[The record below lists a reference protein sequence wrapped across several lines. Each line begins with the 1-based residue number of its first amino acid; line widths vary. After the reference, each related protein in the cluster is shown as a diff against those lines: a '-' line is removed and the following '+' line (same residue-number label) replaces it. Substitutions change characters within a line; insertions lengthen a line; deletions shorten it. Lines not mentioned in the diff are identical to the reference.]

1 MNSILSSI
9 IFIGLYLL
17 TTSMKA
23 QETVITGNLPANFIE
38 QDWASLWQKNAK
50 EYVPSAGALESL
62 KQLNLK
68 DIQIEIV
75 LGTWC
80 EDSEKLV
87 PQFIH
92 VNNDLKIPV
101 TFIGVD
107 KEKKCPLADCS
118 NWNIQNVPTFIIQR
132 NGKEIGR
139 IIEQV
144 KQSIEA
150 DLFDIILKGE

>member
-1 MNSILSSI
+1 MKQLRTSTILLLLQFF
-9 IFIGLYLL
+9 FIN
-17 TTSMKA
+17 MHA
-23 QETVITGNLPANFIE
+23 QETIITGNLPVDFIE
-38 QDWASLWQKNAK
+38 QDWATLWQKNEK
-50 EYVPSAGALESL
+50 EYVPTLDVLESL
-62 KQLNLK
+62 KQKNLK

-87 PQFIH
+87 SQFIH
-92 VNNDLKIPV
+92 VNSELKIPI

-107 KEKKCPLADCS
+107 KEKKCPFADCS
-118 NWNIQNVPTFIIQR
+118 NWSIQNVPTFIIQR

-139 IIEQV
+139 VIEQV

-150 DLFDIILKGE
+150 DLLEIISKGE

>member
-17 TTSMKA
+17 TTEMKA
-23 QETVITGNLPANFIE
+23 QETVIIGNLPANFIE
-38 QDWASLWQKNAK
+38 QDWASLWQKNEK
-50 EYVPSAGALESL
+50 EYIPNSGVLESL
-62 KQLNLK
+62 KKTNLK
-68 DIQIEIV
+68 DIHIEIV

-92 VNNDLKIPV
+92 LNNELKIPV

-150 DLFDIILKGE
+150 DLFDIISK

>member
-80 EDSEKLV
+80 
-87 PQFIH
+87 
-92 VNNDLKIPV
+92 
-101 TFIGVD
+101 
-107 KEKKCPLADCS
+107 
-118 NWNIQNVPTFIIQR
+118 
-132 NGKEIGR
+132 
-139 IIEQV
+139 
-144 KQSIEA
+144 
-150 DLFDIILKGE
+150 

>member
-17 TTSMKA
+17 TTEMKA

-38 QDWASLWQKNAK
+38 QDWASLWQKNEK
-50 EYVPSAGALESL
+50 EYVPNLGVIENL

-68 DIQIEIV
+68 EIHIEIV

-80 EDSEKLV
+80 EDSEKIV
-87 PQFIH
+87 PHFIH
-92 VNNDLKIPV
+92 INKELKIPV

-107 KEKKCPLADCS
+107 KEKKCPLTDCA

-144 KQSIEA
+144 KQSIES
-150 DLFDIILKGE
+150 DILQIIERSN

>member
-1 MNSILSSI
+1 MD
-9 IFIGLYLL
+9 
-17 TTSMKA
+17 A
-23 QETVITGNLPANFIE
+23 QETVLTGNLPANFIE

-50 EYVPSAGALESL
+50 EYIPNAGILESL

-92 VNNDLKIPV
+92 INDELKIPV

-107 KEKKCPLADCS
+107 KEKKCPLADCYD
-118 NWNIQNVPTFIIQR
+118 WNIQNVPTFIIHR

-144 KQSIEA
+144 KNSIEA
-150 DLFDIILKGE
+150 DILQFIERSN

>member
-1 MNSILSSI
+1 
-9 IFIGLYLL
+9 
-17 TTSMKA
+17 MKA
-23 QETVITGNLPANFIE
+23 QETVITRNLPTNFME
-38 QDWASLWQKNAK
+38 QDWASLWQKNEK
-50 EYVPSAGALESL
+50 EYVPDAGILESL
-62 KQLNLK
+62 KQANLK

-87 PQFIH
+87 PQFVHI
-92 VNNDLKIPV
+92 NNDLKIPV

-118 NWNIQNVPTFIIQR
+118 NWKIQNVPTFIIQR

-150 DLFDIILKGE
+150 DLFDIIANSK